1 MDVTLTNVEI
11 SLFDSIDFDPH
22 ASGLDEERAGE
33 NEEMAKILTYSLLS
47 RSAVPRHRLIAFD
60 SENGRA
66 GEHAAAAPPPAAS
79 PAEGEAADAARID
92 ALVAHDQFL
101 RYLHYFICGPDLP
114 EEFVKAFR
122 RELRNAGG
130 AAGDSRRLLGRIVEM
145 VRPLP
150 DPASCAGDFYRLAL
164 ECNIEPAAARE
175 IGNAVAAL

>member
-11 SLFDSIDFDPH
+11 SLFDSIDFDPQ

-47 RSAVPRHRLIAFD
+47 RAAVPRHRLIAFD
-60 SENGRA
+60 NENGRA
-66 GEHAAAAPPPAAS
+66 GEHAATAAAPS
-79 PAEGEAADAARID
+79 EGEAADAARID

-130 AAGDSRRLLGRIVEM
+130 AAGDTHRLLGRIVEM